1 MGRRDKERREGV
13 VAGTLLPTAH
23 LLMLKRLRGQIK
35 DCQETFGHN
44 LTNRLLLFTM
54 DRPEEGK

>member
-1 MGRRDKERREGV
+1 MGRRDRERREGV

-23 LLMLKRLRGQIK
+23 LLLLKRLRGDIRAA
-35 DCQETFGHN
+35 QEEFGHN
-44 LTNRLLLFTM
+44 LTNRLLLFAM